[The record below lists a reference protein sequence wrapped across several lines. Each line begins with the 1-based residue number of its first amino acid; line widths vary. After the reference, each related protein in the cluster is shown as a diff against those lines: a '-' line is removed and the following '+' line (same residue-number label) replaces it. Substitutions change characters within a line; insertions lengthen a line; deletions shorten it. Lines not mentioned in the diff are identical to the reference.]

1 MELLGAHLLGRI
13 MIQRPVCVLCQV
25 EMRCSKNGRIV
36 KSESHGEVGYFR
48 GDEYAC
54 PKCGVRVI
62 VGFGLPLSGS
72 SCTLEE
78 RQGAVM
84 IP

>member
-1 MELLGAHLLGRI
+1 

-25 EMRCSKNGRIV
+25 EMRCSKNGRVV

-54 PKCGVRVI
+54 PKCGLRVI
-62 VGFGLPLSGS
+62 VGFGAPTRVEA
-72 SCTLEE
+72 CTADEKAS
-78 RQGAVM
+78 AVL